1 MHEAV
6 VVPHGRTRWG
16 NRVEVPGKGHYCE
29 AIELAAAR
37 MPSLSR
43 EESVAVNPGTGLPAA
58 CCAASLPFSSQPIS
72 CRAET
77 RAFLLGVPRGNERK
91 GITVRKILRV
101 SVVMLVVVLALATF
115 GCAQGGSSASSSGS
129 ASASTQGSTQSAQ
142 EAEST
147 QSAKSASDLA
157 PGTYRADFTT
167 DSSMFHV
174 NEADKG
180 KGVLTVADDGTMS
193 IHVSLVSKKIVNLY
207 AGLANEAEANA
218 AKVIDPTTDTVTYSD
233 GTTEEVY
240 GFDIPVPAL
249 EQEFYVAIL
258 GEKGMWYDHKVSVSN
273 PEAM

>member
-58 CCAASLPFSSQPIS
+58 CRAASLPSSSQPIS

-77 RAFLLGVPRGNERK
+77 RARCSACRAETNG
-91 GITVRKILRV
+91 GITVGKILRV
-101 SVVMLVVVLALATF
+101 SVVMLVVVLASAAC

-129 ASASTQGSTQSAQ
+129 ASGSAQGSTQSAQ
-142 EAEST
+142 ATRSA
-147 QSAKSASDLA
+147 QSAQSATDLA

-180 KGVLTVADDGTMS
+180 KGVLTVADDGAMT

-207 AGLANEAEANA
+207 AGLASEAEANA
-218 AKVIDPTTDTVTYSD
+218 AKAIDPTTDTVTYSD
-233 GTTEEVY
+233 GTTEEVH

-249 EQEFYVAIL
+249 EQEFDVAIL
-258 GEKGMWYDHKVSVSN
+258 GEKGTWYDHKVSVTN